1 MPCEVEF
8 LPVGDA
14 SKAGDAIVVRYGSE
28 ASFKLMTID
37 GGTQDSGENLVA
49 HVRQYYGSN
58 AIIEHAVLTH
68 SDADHA
74 SGLREILRELP
85 VVNLWLHMPWL
96 AAATARP
103 YFANNNWTDEGL
115 AKSLRK
121 EYDII
126 DEIVSLALEQKTNLY
141 QPFAGKNIG
150 PFKVLSPY
158 EYAYPL
164 LLPQFDRTPDPNQA
178 ALERVGWWIGKQPSR
193 FMKALASL
201 TESAAQNWV
210 KETWSYER
218 LKDGGQT
225 GASNESSVVMF
236 GDFGPGRRILL
247 TGDAGVIGLT
257 LAKRYAESIGLDI
270 TKPNCI
276 QIPHHGSRSNVG
288 PTLLNQLIGPIKL
301 EGSAPHFYA
310 YCSVPVDDRK
320 HPRKMVLNA
329 FTRRGAEV
337 LLTQGNRKVFWG
349 GFNPR
354 PGYESASGFPF
365 SDRVEDYQD

>member
-1 MPCEVEF
+1 VPCEVEF

-37 GGTQDSGENLVA
+37 GGTQDSGEQLVA
-49 HVRQYYGSN
+49 HVRRYYGNSPT
-58 AIIEHAVLTH
+58 IEHAVLTH

-85 VVNLWLHMPWL
+85 VVNLWLHVPWL
-96 AAATARP
+96 AAAASRP
-103 YFANNNWTDEGL
+103 YFANKNWTDGGL
-115 AKSLRK
+115 ATSLRK

-126 DEIVSLALEQKTNLY
+126 DEIVSLAVEQKTHIY
-141 QPFAGKNIG
+141 QPFAGNDIG

-158 EYAYPL
+158 ADAYPL
-164 LLPQFDRTPDPNQA
+164 LLSQFDRTPDPDQA
-178 ALERVGWWIGKQPSR
+178 ALERIGWWIGKQPSR
-193 FMKALASL
+193 LMKALTSL
-201 TESAAQNWV
+201 TESMTQKWV

-218 LKDGGQT
+218 LKDGGKA

-236 GDFGPGRRILL
+236 GDFGPSHRILL
-247 TGDAGVIGLT
+247 TGDAGVVGLT
-257 LAKRYAESIGLDI
+257 LAQRYAESIGLNI
-270 TKPNCI
+270 TNPNCI

-288 PTLLNQLIGPIKL
+288 PTLLNQLIGPIKPD
-301 EGSAPHFYA
+301 GSAPHFLA
-310 YCSVPVDDRK
+310 YCSVPADDAK

-337 LLTQGNRKVFWG
+337 LLTQGIRKVFWG
-349 GFNPR
+349 GFSPR
-354 PGYESASGFPF
+354 PGYEPAFGFPF
-365 SDRVEDYQD
+365 SDQVEEYD